1 MNLDQKV
8 SLRNPFLVNDDQKNM
23 SKIMTESLV
32 TIEATIDL
40 VITALIGTI
49 TVVEEIITKA
59 IEVAGITETRE
70 ITEIEMKRAKM

>member
-8 SLRNPFLVNDDQKNM
+8 SLRNPFLVIDDQKNM

-70 ITEIEMKRAKM
+70 ITEIEMKRAEM

>member
-8 SLRNPFLVNDDQKNM
+8 SLRNPFLVIDDQKNM

>member
-59 IEVAGITETRE
+59 IEVSGITETRE